1 MDWYYLVLISSALM
15 GLENIVSKVSL
26 KKEYA
31 TEFSAAL
38 SLLVAV
44 VGLVVI
50 PFANFNISMLQL
62 IYIIIF
68 SVLNAY
74 IFLLSARVFR
84 HEDISVASPAFSSLP
99 TLFTVILAFF
109 FLSERLDIGQ
119 YICIFGMMLAA
130 YMLLFNRAKGKA
142 ASKKASVL
150 KGNKYVYMIIL
161 YSLLSAV
168 GFIFNKYLLYSVD
181 PYAFLVLSGIFMSA
195 FFFVFISVKYT
206 GIPEIVN
213 AVKKYKVPL
222 MFNAVL
228 TLGYRLSFY
237 VALAAAPVSVA
248 QPLRNVFYLVITV
261 AIGGMLFREK
271 SLKEKIALSAFMLIF
286 AYLLTI

>member
-15 GLENIVSKVSL
+15 GLENIISKISL
-26 KKEYA
+26 RKEYA

-38 SLLVAV
+38 SLIVAV
-44 VGLVVI
+44 ISLVVI
-50 PFANFNISMLQL
+50 PFANFNISAMQL
-62 IYIIIF
+62 VYIIIF
-68 SVLNAY
+68 SILNAY

-84 HEDISVASPAFSSLP
+84 HEEISMASPAFSSLP
-99 TLFTVILAFF
+99 TLFTVVLAFV
-109 FLSERLDIGQ
+109 FLSEHLDLGQ

-130 YMLLFNRAKGKA
+130 YMLLFSAIKKSKGRKA
-142 ASKKASVL
+142 PLSGK
-150 KGNKYVYMIIL
+150 NKYIYMILL

-168 GFIFNKYLLYSVD
+168 GFIFSKYLLNTVD
-181 PYAFLVLSGIFMSA
+181 PYAFLILSGIFMSL

-206 GIPEIVN
+206 GPSEIVN

-237 VALAAAPVSVA
+237 IALAAAPISIA
-248 QPLRNVFYLVITV
+248 QPFRNVFYLIVTV
-261 AIGGMLFREK
+261 AIGGMFFKEK
-271 SLKEKIALSAFMLIF
+271 DLKRKIALSAFMLIF

>member
-1 MDWYYLVLISSALM
+1 MDWYYFVLLSSALM

-62 IYIIIF
+62 IYIILF

-84 HEDISVASPAFSSLP
+84 HEDISIASPAFSSLP
-99 TLFTVILAFF
+99 TLFTVVLAFF

-130 YMLLFNRAKGKA
+130 YMLLFNRSMKSAP
-142 ASKKASVL
+142 KKASLL
-150 KGNKYVYMIIL
+150 KGNKYVYIIVL
-161 YSLLSAV
+161 YSILSAV

-206 GIPEIVN
+206 GVSEIVN

-237 VALAAAPVSVA
+237 VALAAAPVSIA
-248 QPLRNVFYLVITV
+248 QPLRNVFYLIVTV
-261 AIGGMLFREK
+261 AIGGMFFREK
-271 SLKEKIALSAFMLIF
+271 GLKEKMALSAFMLIF